1 MKGRVALLTGSA
13 AGLGLAMAEALARQG
28 CHLVLHGLEPV
39 QALEAQ
45 RAALAAQ
52 HGVQVQYL
60 QADLSLPGAAAR
72 LVADALQLHGH
83 VDVLVNNAV
92 TRHFAG
98 ITEFPVE
105 AWDRALAVNLSAAF
119 HTIRGVLPGM
129 RGRRWG
135 RIVNMSSVYGSR
147 AVAQRIDYVTTKTA
161 LVGMTRAVAAETLDQ
176 GITCNALCPGAV
188 LTPASDA
195 RITALVQQTGLQR
208 DAATQRFLAGKQP
221 TGRFVEAAH
230 VGELLVFLCGEAARD
245 ITGAVLPME
254 GGWLAM

>member
-1 MKGRVALLTGSA
+1 MKGRVALLTGAA

-28 CHLVLHGLEPV
+28 CDLVLHGLEAADTVEP
-39 QALEAQ
+39 Q
-45 RAALAAQ
+45 RAAIASR
-52 HGVQVQYL
+52 HDVQVRYL
-60 QADLSLPGAAAR
+60 QADLAEPGAAAQ
-72 LVADALQLHGH
+72 LVHDALVQAGR

-129 RGRRWG
+129 RERGWG
-135 RIVNMSSVYGSR
+135 RIVNMTSVYGAR
-147 AVAQRIDYVTTKTA
+147 AVAERIDYVTTKTA
-161 LVGMTRAVAAETLDQ
+161 LIGMTRAVAAETLNQ

-195 RITALVQQTGLQR
+195 RIGTLMQQTGLDR
-208 DAATQRFLAGKQP
+208 DAATRRFMAGKNP
-221 TGRFVEAAH
+221 GGRFVDPAH
-230 VGELLVFLCGEAARD
+230 VGELLVFLCGAAAQD

-254 GGWLAM
+254 GGWLAL